1 MGQTALHAE
10 PARHGGAA
18 RPPEAEQHRR
28 HRHPGAE
35 HHRQGGQHAEHGQS
49 ADRPECREPGPGCE
63 EGQRPGDEPPRSR
76 PRVSRS
82 SSPRTAASGVRR
94 AASSAGAAAAT
105 RASGRPTANA
115 SPTIRGSSGGTVAE
129 ETIQN
134 WLTVEEVSRTAPCAS
149 SQPSGAPSAQ
159 PSIARA
165 PASPRNSVTTAR
177 RVTPSVRSRPIS
189 CRRVMTDTATVL

>member
-1 MGQTALHAE
+1 MAAPHVRRKPNNTAGIAI
-10 PARHGGAA
+10 PAPSTTARAASMPNTGSPPTGPSVASQAPAAKKANGPVTNRHG
-18 RPPEAEQHRR
+18 
-28 HRHPGAE
+28 
-35 HHRQGGQHAEHGQS
+35 
-49 ADRPECREPGPGCE
+49 
-63 EGQRPGDEPPRSR
+63 SR